1 MSETR
6 SKEPDAILTID
17 DTADLLKVSARTI
30 RTWMH
35 DRKLPHK
42 KLDRTVRF
50 SRAAILKWMEK

>member
-1 MSETR
+1 MATT
-6 SKEPDAILTID
+6 KEADPILTLD
-17 DTADLLKVSARTI
+17 DTAKLFKVSVRTI